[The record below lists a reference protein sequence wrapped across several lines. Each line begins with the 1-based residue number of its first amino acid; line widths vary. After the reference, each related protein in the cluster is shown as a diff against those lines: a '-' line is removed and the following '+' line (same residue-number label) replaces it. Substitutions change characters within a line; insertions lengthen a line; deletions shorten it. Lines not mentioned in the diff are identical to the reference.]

1 MATTSA
7 QQSAADAAKLANAR
21 VQMEMESAYYGDIAP
36 AQATAQRE
44 LNNLALGQQQ
54 NETDRGRQREQ
65 QYRQIASKYASR
77 NMRGPTQA
85 VETSNYEGDLTRSRN
100 EEARALNNAVG
111 AYQERFGLGG
121 ADAEKYFTDKNSNFF
136 EDPTIYG
143 TVGTAAR
150 RAALARLQ
158 QQGINYTNVGA

>member
-7 QQSAADAAKLANAR
+7 QQAAADAAKIANAR
-21 VQMEMESAYYGDIAP
+21 VQREMESAYYEDIAP
-36 AQATAQRE
+36 AQATARRD
-44 LNNLALGQQQ
+44 LNDLALQQQ
-54 NETDRGRQREQ
+54 GNEVDRGRQREQ

-85 VETSNYEGDLTRSRN
+85 VETANYEADLTKARAN
-100 EEARALNNAVG
+100 EARAMSNAEG
-111 AYQERFGLGG
+111 AYQERFGAGNQ
-121 ADAEKYFTDKNSNFF
+121 AQDFFTD
-136 EDPTIYG
+136 PTVYG

>member
-7 QQSAADAAKLANAR
+7 QQAAADAAKLANAR
-21 VQMEMESAYYGDIAP
+21 VQREMESAYYEDIAP
-36 AQATAQRE
+36 AQATARRD
-44 LNNLALGQQQ
+44 LNDLTLQQQ
-54 NETDRGRQREQ
+54 GNEVDRGRQREQ

-85 VETSNYEGDLTRSRN
+85 VETANYEGDLTRARA
-100 EEARALNNAVG
+100 EEARALSKAEG
-111 AYQERFGLGG
+111 AYQERFGAGNQ
-121 ADAEKYFTDKNSNFF
+121 AEDFF
-136 EDPTIYG
+136 INPTLYG